1 MYSNAEYWYLR
12 NLSSHDDSVV
22 TMLMGDAGLLC
33 KPKPGRLDPAM
44 AALSPPLTSRT
55 PAPIATSNAD
65 TRSPIVLGQ
74 KQKSEEAWERP
85 PNHESSSRAPEPHPD
100 MIRPG
105 FEETSVGSPMADQV
119 DTHHRQ
125 AACGV
130 VYGCYQATCTE
141 SCMVREMLG
150 AAGPRLP
157 SCPAGAFRAISLRAS
172 GGDAVDDDTSPEG
185 LGTTSMMSDSCR
197 PPSLRGILP
206 CTHTCAPSYMHAH
219 THAHAHTRID
229 AWL

>member
-55 PAPIATSNAD
+55 PAPIATSNTD

-105 FEETSVGSPMADQV
+105 FEETSVG
-119 DTHHRQ
+119 HRW
-125 AACGV
+125 
-130 VYGCYQATCTE
+130 
-141 SCMVREMLG
+141 R
-150 AAGPRLP
+150 
-157 SCPAGAFRAISLRAS
+157 
-172 GGDAVDDDTSPEG
+172 TS
-185 LGTTSMMSDSCR
+185 
-197 PPSLRGILP
+197 
-206 CTHTCAPSYMHAH
+206 
-219 THAHAHTRID
+219 
-229 AWL
+229 